1 MTVGPIHR
9 LTAPLRAD
17 GELLRRLLTA
27 AAGVPIIIAVILV
40 GNELLAAGLALVL
53 VVGYV
58 EFTQAMGL
66 SHREPL
72 VWVGAAGV
80 ASLVAV
86 GLTPDIPPSWPL
98 TAGLLG
104 LLGTPV
110 VDELLRSHWRR
121 EAIAPTF
128 AEMYR
133 RAGAAVLGL
142 LYVGWLGSFVMLLRE
157 FPDGEEWLLLAI
169 FAAMAT
175 DTGAF
180 AVGKLLG
187 RHQLAPRISPN
198 KTMEGALGGWAVGAS
213 AVLVLHLLPNIDVEY
228 WKLVFLALVVPIMAQ
243 IGDLTASV
251 IKRAA
256 DVKDFSRLIP
266 GHGGLL
272 DRLDSIL
279 FTVPIVFFFVRWV
292 VL

>member
-1 MTVGPIHR
+1 MTAGPIRR
-9 LTAPLRAD
+9 LAAPLRAD
-17 GELLRRLLTA
+17 GELLLRIVTA

-58 EFTQAMGL
+58 EFSQAMGL

-86 GLTPDIPPSWPL
+86 GVTREIPTTWPL
-98 TAGLLG
+98 TAGILG
-104 LLGTPV
+104 LLSTPV
-110 VDELLRSHWRR
+110 VDELVRSHWRR
-121 EAIAPTF
+121 GAIAPTF

-187 RHQLAPRISPN
+187 RHQLAPRISPH
-198 KTMEGALGGWAVGAS
+198 KTVEGAIGGWAVGAA
-213 AVLVLHLLPNIDVEY
+213 AVLVFHLLPNIDVAY

-243 IGDLTASV
+243 MGDLTASV

-279 FTVPIVFFFVRWV
+279 FTVPIVYFFVRWV